1 MLNGPTTA
9 IDPSAFNLQIVNSL
23 VTSQF
28 IFMATISDLSKGN
41 FIRYNGEIMQVEELQ
56 HRTPGNLRAFYQIK
70 MRNIRNGKLAENR
83 FRPGDAVE
91 LLRVETKEYQFLYT
105 DGDSLVCM
113 DNETFEQIYLD
124 KGLLGDSVKY
134 IKEGVKLLIAFE
146 NGTSPITAE
155 PPQQVIVN
163 ITYTEPGVQG
173 DTATRTLKSA
183 KIETG
188 AEIRVP
194 LFINNGDNVKID
206 TRTGDYIERVK

>member
-1 MLNGPTTA
+1 
-9 IDPSAFNLQIVNSL
+9 
-23 VTSQF
+23 
-28 IFMATISDLSKGN
+28 MATISDLSKGN
-41 FIRYNGEIMQVEELQ
+41 YIRYNGDIMQVEELQ

-70 MRNIRNGKLAENR
+70 MRNLRNGKLAENR

-113 DNETFEQIYLD
+113 DNDTFEQIYLD
-124 KGLLGDSVKY
+124 KALLGESVNY
-134 IKEGVKLLIAFE
+134 IKEGVTLLIAFE

-155 PPQQVIVN
+155 APQHVVVN
-163 ITYTEPGVQG
+163 VTYTEPGVQG
-173 DTATRTLKSA
+173 DTATRTLKPA
-183 KIETG
+183 TIETG

-194 LFINNGDNVKID
+194 LFINTGDNIKID